1 MLGAMT
7 LPTLVPLTAGALAPS
22 TLKNATHLNLA
33 GDYRYMGAGYYASLD
48 AELEGLKVLPT
59 TADALDAYVVPI
71 ALEKARLAH
80 LATPHFDIVTDKFP
94 PLPVL
99 AYAINPFSTMVELV
113 SQGDDLAAKF
123 KALTMTGKYATLCQ
137 RLPDDYRLDVVRC
150 VLGHTLVREYAELA
164 EKLFAIFR
172 LPLMRVRVIV
182 TTSDYL
188 FSAIEPLPFDELT
201 LNEKRLLRELAAWP
215 S

>member
-1 MLGAMT
+1 MA
-7 LPTLVPLTAGALAPS
+7 LPPLLPLAADLRAATPF
-22 TLKNATHLNLA
+22 NDATHLNLA
-33 GDYRYMGAGYYASLD
+33 GDYSYMGAGYYASLD
-48 AELEGLKVLPT
+48 AELAGFKVLPT

-71 ALEKARLAH
+71 ALEKARLAG
-80 LATPHFDIVTDKFP
+80 LATPPFDIVTDKFP
-94 PLPVL
+94 PLPIL

-113 SQGDDLAAKF
+113 TKGDDLAAKF

-150 VLGHTLVREYAELA
+150 VLGRTLVREYAELA
-164 EKLFAIFR
+164 EKLFATFR
-172 LPLMRVRVIV
+172 LPLMRARVIV
-182 TTSDYL
+182 STSDYL

-201 LNEKRLLRELAAWP
+201 LNEKRLLKELSAWP